1 MVQDI
6 DAQISFT
13 ILNMLVKLIIAIF
26 LLLITGAVI
35 LSMDTDTA
43 WDFLL
48 DVIHI
53 LWM

>member
-1 MVQDI
+1 MVQDV
-6 DAQISFT
+6 DAQINFT
-13 ILNMLVKLIIAIF
+13 IPSMLVKLIVAIF

-53 LWM
+53 LCM